1 MILLKSFKTKAKNA
15 QEAHEC
21 IRPTNAVRTP
31 ESMKAFLDSRQMRL
45 YRLIWQRAVASQM
58 APSIYDNTALVIE
71 AATGDGGGFLLEA
84 AASKL
89 KFPGFAVLYSEKTDE
104 SSDEEESSQLPDV
117 KVGEKLAYVDSSTE
131 QKFTQPP
138 PRYTEASLVRTL
150 EQMGIGR
157 PSTYA
162 PTLSV
167 IQLRDYVAKEA
178 GRFYP
183 TRLGTGVSDLLSE
196 HFPKVVDVGFT
207 AQMESQLDEI
217 AQGDRDWVS
226 VVKEFYLPFAVIL
239 DGAEERIARIDVTEP
254 TDEICPNCGKPM
266 IMRSGRFGRFV
277 ACTGY
282 PECKTTKPLVK
293 STGAKCPECGSDIV
307 QKRSKK
313 GKTFYGCS
321 GYPNCKFATNRRPVA
336 KPCPEC
342 GKLLVEQGRGKAKCL
357 SCNAVVSADS
367 ESEKDEASDE

>member
-1 MILLKSFKTKAKNA
+1 
-15 QEAHEC
+15 
-21 IRPTNAVRTP
+21 
-31 ESMKAFLDSRQMRL
+31 L
-45 YRLIWQRAVASQM
+45 YEEGRDDDGNGEPDL
-58 APSIYDNTALVIE
+58 PSLTAGQNL
-71 AATGDGGGFLLEA
+71 GLEEIQ
-84 AASKL
+84 
-89 KFPGFAVLYSEKTDE
+89 VEEKT
-104 SSDEEESSQLPDV
+104 
-117 KVGEKLAYVDSSTE
+117 
-131 QKFTQPP
+131 TQPP
-138 PRYTEASLVRTL
+138 PRYTEATLVKGM
-150 EQMGIGR
+150 EEKGIGR